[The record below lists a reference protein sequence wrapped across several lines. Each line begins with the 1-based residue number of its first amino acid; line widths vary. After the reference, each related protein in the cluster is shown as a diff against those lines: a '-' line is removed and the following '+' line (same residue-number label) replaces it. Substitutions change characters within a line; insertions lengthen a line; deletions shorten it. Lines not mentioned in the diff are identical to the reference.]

1 MFAQNNPQ
9 SQNQSS
15 STATPK
21 SDLTLT
27 KSSSP
32 LQQTKDISKT
42 KPETFNLPPVPSLWK
57 SLGPSFV
64 LLGLALGSG
73 ELILWPYLASQWG
86 LGLLWGA
93 VLGVSLQYI
102 LNTEVIRYTLATG
115 ESVFVGWRRLWR
127 GLPVWFILS
136 TFIPWA
142 IPGFS
147 SAVAEILHYLLPLL
161 NQTVLAIGTLLLAG
175 VILSTGQ
182 VYKTLERWQTRV
194 ILITVPIIFLMAIGL
209 ASSSDWVAMGVGL
222 LGYGEGWRW
231 FPPAVGLLSFLGAFA
246 YAGAGGNLNLGQSY
260 NILEKGFGMAHQAS
274 KVQSAFDLS
283 HPHKL
288 SGHLFT
294 QNLANSRR
302 WGEWWRLVTHEHLL
316 IFWALGIVS
325 IALLS
330 LLAYVTVG
338 TYGSQVSGGISF
350 LLMEAEVIGELTA
363 PALRWFFL
371 IMSMILLFSSQLGV
385 LSSSARI
392 IAENVILLTHPLSNS
407 VKMTA
412 GFYIALWSQIGLG
425 VVIILAGFSEPR
437 LLITM
442 AAVLNAAA
450 MMVSFGLILWLNQ
463 ARLPQAIRPQLWR
476 KAVLVLGALS
486 FLILLAETIRANV
499 AL

>member
-1 MFAQNNPQ
+1 MSKKLPVSPPT
-9 SQNQSS
+9 SQN
-15 STATPK
+15 K
-21 SDLTLT
+21 SE
-27 KSSSP
+27 
-32 LQQTKDISKT
+32 IY
-42 KPETFNLPPVPSLWK
+42 NLPPVPSLWK

-127 GLPVWFILS
+127 GLPVWFIIS

-147 SAVAEILHYLLPLL
+147 SAVAEILRYLIPGL
-161 NQTVLAIGTLLLAG
+161 NQAVLAIGTLILAG

-182 VYKTLERWQTRV
+182 VYKTLEKWQTRV
-194 ILITVPIIFLMAIGL
+194 ILITVPIIFMMAIGL
-209 ASSSDWVAMGVGL
+209 ASASDWVAMGVGF
-222 LGYGEGWRW
+222 LGYGDGWRW
-231 FPPAVGLLSFLGAFA
+231 FPPAVGLLSFFGAFA

-260 NILEKGFGMAHQAS
+260 NILEKGFGMAHRAT
-274 KVQSAFDLS
+274 KVQSAFQLA
-283 HPHKL
+283 HPHRL
-288 SGHLFT
+288 TGHLFT
-294 QNLANSRR
+294 QNLSNKKR
-302 WGEWWRLVTHEHLL
+302 WAEWWRLVTNEHLL

-338 TYGSQVSGGISF
+338 TYGSQVSGGLSF
-350 LLMEAEVIGELTA
+350 LLMEAEVIGELTV
-363 PALRWFFL
+363 PAMRWFFL
-371 IMSMILLFSSQLGV
+371 IMSLVMLFSSQLGV
-385 LSSSARI
+385 LSSSARM
-392 IAENVILLTHPLSNS
+392 IAENVILLTHPVTAS

-412 GFYIALWSQIGLG
+412 GFYVALWLQIGLG
-425 VVIILAGFSEPR
+425 VVIILAGLSEPR
-437 LLITM
+437 LLITL

-450 MMVSFGLILWLNQ
+450 MMVSFGLILWLNHV
-463 ARLPQAIRPQLWR
+463 RLSIAIRPPLWR
-476 KAVLVLGALS
+476 KVVLIFGTVT
-486 FLILLAETIRANV
+486 FLILLVETILSN
-499 AL
+499 LF

>member
-1 MFAQNNPQ
+1 MIAKNTTQ

-15 STATPK
+15 LTATSK
-21 SDLTLT
+21 SDLTLS
-27 KSSSP
+27 KSSSSP
-32 LQQTKDISKT
+32 QQTKDNSQTIT
-42 KPETFNLPPVPSLWK
+42 ETFNLPPVPSLWK

-115 ESVFVGWRRLWR
+115 ESVFVGWRRLSR
-127 GLPVWFILS
+127 FLPVWFIIS

-147 SAVAEILHYLLPLL
+147 SAVAEILHYLLPHLD
-161 NQTVLAIGTLLLAG
+161 QSVLAIGTLLLAG
-175 VILSTGQ
+175 VILSIGP

-209 ASSSDWVAMGVGL
+209 ASASDWVAMGVGL
-222 LGYGEGWRW
+222 LGYGDGWRW
-231 FPPAVGLLSFLGAFA
+231 FPPTVGLLSFLGAFA

-260 NILEKGFGMAHQAS
+260 NILEKGFGMAHQAT

-288 SGHLFT
+288 AGHLFT
-294 QNLANSRR
+294 QNLANKRR
-302 WGEWWRLVTHEHLL
+302 WAEWWRLVTHEHLL
-316 IFWALGIVS
+316 IFWALGIAS

-338 TYGSQVSGGISF
+338 TYGSQVRDGISF
-350 LLMEAEVIGELTA
+350 LLIEAEVIGELTV

-392 IAENVILLTHPLSNS
+392 IAENVILLKYPVSAS

-412 GFYIALWSQIGLG
+412 GFYLALWLQSGLG
-425 VVIILAGFSEPR
+425 AVIILAGFSEPR

-450 MMVSFGLILWLNQ
+450 MMVSFGLILWLNHV
-463 ARLPQAIRPQLWR
+463 RLPISIRPPLWR
-476 KAVLVLGALS
+476 KVVLIFGVLT
-486 FLILLAETIRANV
+486 FLMLLAETSRVN
-499 AL
+499 LL